1 MMVAVEFI
9 DSTLLLTSNL
19 YSKTDEILC
28 IFERLWVV
36 LALGSIEKLG
46 EFKASHPEATKK
58 TIQKKNYFES
68 FPLEPNYQR
77 NYNMPHAAQDHS
89 RDPWYADYL

>member
-1 MMVAVEFI
+1 M
-9 DSTLLLTSNL
+9 
-19 YSKTDEILC
+19 YSKIDAILW

-58 TIQKKNYFES
+58 TIQKKIISS

-89 RDPWYADYL
+89 RDPWYVDCL

>member
-1 MMVAVEFI
+1 LYCFR
-9 DSTLLLTSNL
+9 STCIV
-19 YSKTDEILC
+19 KTDKALC
-28 IFERLWVV
+28 VFEGLLDG

-46 EFKASHPEATKK
+46 EFKASHPAATKK
-58 TIQKKNYFES
+58 TIPKKNYFES

-89 RDPWYADYL
+89 RDPWYADCL